1 MSRRQLPPQIRKREV
16 KDRRSGKALTRYELF
31 TDVGDDPATGKR
43 RQVRRRFR
51 TEREARDALAE
62 VLNDAAKGTFVARKK
77 VTVAEAVDDFVASRH
92 NLRATSLSKL
102 TYDLNILKQFH
113 GDVPLQQL
121 TKAHIDR
128 MVKSLVA
135 GGSMTPP
142 TRKYPKGRTRKA
154 WGSKAVNKVIAAT
167 TRLLEDAHRQGL
179 VPRNVAAHVN
189 RVSGGYDEPQSFTET
204 EVRQLIS
211 ALKDDRLAHAW
222 HLALSGLRRGEIA
235 GLRWSDV
242 AFDSGTLTITN
253 NRVSAGGR
261 SVENDPKSFT
271 SRRTLPLPD
280 RLVGALRDARERQ
293 RHERDEAGAAYRSG
307 AYVVSN
313 EIGDPYSPAVLSHY
327 WRDTLARCGMRHIKL
342 HAARHTCATL
352 MHLQGVPV
360 AVIAAWIGHKDAAL
374 TMRLYAHSQ
383 DEALKVAATAV
394 DYL

>member
-1 MSRRQLPPQIRKREV
+1 MSRQQLPPQIRKREV
-16 KDRRSGKALTRYELF
+16 KDRRTGKPVVRYELF
-31 TDVGDDPATGKR
+31 TDVGDDPTTGKR
-43 RQVRRRFR
+43 RQVRRRFK

-62 VLNDAAKGTFVARKK
+62 VLGEAAKGTFVARKK
-77 VTVAEAVDDFVASRH
+77 LTVADAIEDFIAARH

-102 TYDLNILKQFH
+102 TYDLAVLKQFH
-113 GDVPLQQL
+113 GDMPLQQL
-121 TKAHIDR
+121 TKADIDR
-128 MVKSLVA
+128 MVTSLVK
-135 GGSMTPP
+135 GGTTTPP
-142 TRKYPKGRTRKA
+142 TPKFPKGRTRKP
-154 WGSKAVNKVIAAT
+154 WGSKAVNKVIVAT
-167 TRLLEDAHRQGL
+167 ARLLEDAHRQGL

-189 RVSGGYDEPQSFTET
+189 RVSSGYDEPQSFTET
-204 EVRQLIS
+204 EVRQLLG
-211 ALKDDRLAHAW
+211 ALQDDRLAHAW

-242 AFDSGTLTITN
+242 DFDTGLLTIAN

-271 SRRTLPLPD
+271 SRRTLPLPE
-280 RLVGALRDARERQ
+280 RLVVALRDARERQ
-293 RHERDEAGAAYRSG
+293 RVERVEAGAAYRSG

-313 EIGDPYSPAVLSHY
+313 EIGDPYSPAVLSRY
-327 WRDTLARCGMRHIKL
+327 WGQTLARCGMRHIKL